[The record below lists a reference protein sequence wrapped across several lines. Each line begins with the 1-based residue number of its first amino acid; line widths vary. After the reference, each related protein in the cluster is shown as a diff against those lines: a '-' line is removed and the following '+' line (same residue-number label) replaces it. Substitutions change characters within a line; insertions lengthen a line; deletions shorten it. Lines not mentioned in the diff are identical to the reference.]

1 MSNGLY
7 NGLDNGLHNGAYS
20 GLSNGLHN
28 GLLEASDSFNFRD
41 RLVAY
46 YPFNDNA
53 NDLTGKNNG
62 AVIGTPSYRT
72 GVSMKAIDLENNS
85 NLNHIDIPSS
95 IDLSFTD
102 NVNDIPFTFSFWINT
117 ASVSGTGNWLIN
129 KRNTTADVEY
139 QILIYTS
146 GNTRLAV
153 VLSDPSLSNYLSVYI
168 TAPSLSTWNH
178 VVITYNA
185 NKKSS
190 GIFIYLNGIKQ
201 KTTSDGVGN
210 YTGMIIGNSIM
221 RVGNTAWAADQSRKH
236 RGLID
241 ELAIWKNR
249 VLKPIEISRLYNS
262 RQGRF
267 LNIQL

>member
-1 MSNGLY
+1 MVNGLY

-28 GLLEASDSFNFRD
+28 GLYPSEASDSFNFRD

-46 YPFNDNA
+46 YNFNDNA
-53 NDLTGKNNG
+53 NDITGKNNG
-62 AVIGTPSYRT
+62 TVIGSPSYRS
-72 GVSMKAIDLENNS
+72 GVTVKAIDFENNS

-117 ASVSGTGNWLIN
+117 ASISGTGNWLIN
-129 KRNTTADVEY
+129 KRNTSADCEY
-139 QILIYTS
+139 QIVLAGTNNLYVELANPSFTS
-146 GNTRLAV
+146 
-153 VLSDPSLSNYLSVYI
+153 YLSVYA
-168 TAPSLSTWNH
+168 TLPSLSTWHH
-178 VVITYNA
+178 VVVTYSA

-190 GIFIYLNGIKQ
+190 GILIYINGISQ
-201 KTTSDGVGN
+201 KTTSVGPAN
-210 YTGMIIGNSIM
+210 YTGMKIGNFIM
-221 RVGNTAWAADQSRKH
+221 RVGNTAWAADQARKH

-241 ELAIWKNR
+241 ELVIWKNR
-249 VLKPIEISRLYNS
+249 ELKPIEISRLYNS

-267 LNIQL
+267 LNI